1 MEGEFKVKAVEFEEK
16 SMAEKEAELLEGI
29 ETHSDPDGVVKIDLS
44 QEPPTQD
51 PVDPVDEP
59 APDDQPQEVDLDD
72 NKVLSYLGKRWNKE
86 ITSLDDLVQER
97 SQAEELPEDV
107 SAFLKYKRETGRGIE
122 DFMKLNVDYNAMD
135 EDSLLYQYYKE
146 QNPELDA
153 DEVKFELE
161 TKFSYDEDFDD
172 EKHIKKIKLER
183 KKELNRAREFFNSQ
197 KEQYKVPLESRDA
210 FVPQEEREAYESYK
224 QYKQAATSEQEEQL
238 KRSKY
243 FAEKTTELFSDK
255 FEGFKFA
262 IDENK
267 AVTYKPAEA
276 KALLEEQS
284 SLKNFVNKFLN
295 EEGYLKD
302 AESFHRAIAI
312 ASNPDKFAKFFYE
325 KGMTEAV
332 DTVSKESK
340 NINMT
345 RQATQVANKTE
356 GTFQVR
362 AVDPSFGNRLVIKQ
376 KPKN

>member
-16 SMAEKEAELLEGI
+16 SMAEKEADLLEGI

-183 KKELNRAREFFNSQ
+183 KKELNKAREFFNSQ
-197 KEQYKVPLESRDA
+197 KEQYKVPLESRDT

-243 FAEKTTELFSDK
+243 FADKTTELFSDK

>member
-51 PVDPVDEP
+51 PVEPVNEP

-243 FAEKTTELFSDK
+243 FADKTTELFSDK

>member
-1 MEGEFKVKAVEFEEK
+1 MEGEFKVKVVDFEEK
-16 SMAEKEAELLEGI
+16 SMAEKEAELLEGL

-44 QEPPTQD
+44 QEPPVGDSQPAND
-51 PVDPVDEP
+51 SEP
-59 APDDQPQEVDLDD
+59 IQPQEVELDD

-86 ITSLDDLVQER
+86 ITSLDELVEQR

-107 SAFLKYKRETGRGIE
+107 SAFLKYKKETGRGIE
-122 DFMKLNVDYNAMD
+122 DFMKLNVDYSAMD

-172 EKHIKKIKLER
+172 EKHIKKVKLER
-183 KKELNRAREFFNSQ
+183 KKELNKAREFFNSQ

-243 FAEKTTELFSDK
+243 FADKTTELFSDK

-295 EEGYLKD
+295 EDGYLKD

-325 KGMTEAV
+325 KGMSEAV

-362 AVDPSFGNRLVIKQ
+362 AMDPSFGNRLVIKQ

>member
-1 MEGEFKVKAVEFEEK
+1 MEGEFKVKAVDFEEK
-16 SMAEKEAELLEGI
+16 SMAEKEADLLEGL

-44 QEPPTQD
+44 Q
-51 PVDPVDEP
+51 
-59 APDDQPQEVDLDD
+59 DQPAAEEPQVEPEPVQEPDLDD

-97 SQAEELPEDV
+97 QQAEELPEDV

-122 DFMKLNVDYNAMD
+122 DFMKLNVDYNSMD
-135 EDSLLYQYYKE
+135 EDSLLYQYAKE
-146 QNPELDA
+146 QNPGLDS

-172 EKHIKKIKLER
+172 EKHIKKVKLER
-183 KKELNRAREFFNSQ
+183 KKELNKAREYFNSL
-197 KEQYKVPLESRDA
+197 KEQYKVPLESREA
-210 FVPQEEREAYESYK
+210 FVPQEEKEAYESYK
-224 QYKQAATSEQEEQL
+224 QYKQASTSEQEEQL

-243 FAEKTTELFSDK
+243 FAEKTTNLFSDK

-267 AVTYKPAEA
+267 ALTYKPAEA
-276 KALLEEQS
+276 KSLLEEQS
-284 SLKNFVNKFLN
+284 SLGNFVNKFLN
-295 EEGYLKD
+295 EDGYLKD
-302 AESFHRAIAI
+302 AELFHRAIAI

-325 KGMTEAV
+325 KGMTDAV

-340 NINMT
+340 NIDMT
-345 RQATQVANKTE
+345 RQATQVTKKTE

>member
-16 SMAEKEAELLEGI
+16 SMAEKEAELLDGI
-29 ETHSDPDGVVKIDLS
+29 EDHSDPDGVVKIDLS
-44 QEPPTQD
+44 QEQPTQD
-51 PVDPVDEP
+51 PVEHVEEP
-59 APDDQPQEVDLDD
+59 APNNQPQEVDLDD

-183 KKELNRAREFFNSQ
+183 KKELNKAREFFNSQ
-197 KEQYKVPLESRDA
+197 KEQYKVPLESRDT

-332 DTVSKESK
+332 DAVSKESK

>member
-51 PVDPVDEP
+51 PVEHIEEP
-59 APDDQPQEVDLDD
+59 APNNQPQEVDLDD

-86 ITSLDDLVQER
+86 ITSLDELVQER

-135 EDSLLYQYYKE
+135 EDSILYQYYKE
-146 QNPELDA
+146 QNPGLDA

-172 EKHIKKIKLER
+172 EKQIKKVKLER
-183 KKELNRAREFFNSQ
+183 KKELNKAREYFNTL
-197 KEQYKVPLESRDA
+197 KEQYKVPLESREA

-243 FAEKTTELFSDK
+243 FADKTTELFSDK

-325 KGMTEAV
+325 KGMAEAV

>member
-16 SMAEKEAELLEGI
+16 SMAEKEAELLDGI
-29 ETHSDPDGVVKIDLS
+29 EDHSDPDGVVKIDLS
-44 QEPPTQD
+44 QEQPTQD
-51 PVDPVDEP
+51 PVEHVEEP
-59 APDDQPQEVDLDD
+59 APNNQPQEVDLDD

-97 SQAEELPEDV
+97 LQAEELPEDV

-183 KKELNRAREFFNSQ
+183 KKELNKAREFFNSQ
-197 KEQYKVPLESRDA
+197 KEQYKVPLESRDT

-295 EEGYLKD
+295 EDGYLKD

-332 DTVSKESK
+332 DAVSKESK

>member
-51 PVDPVDEP
+51 PVEPVDEP

-295 EEGYLKD
+295 EDGYLKD